1 MTNKL
6 FELSLESLEK
16 SINDLEN
23 KKTIEIERLKI
34 EKKTFFDSVKK
45 RYGFIELGS
54 DLYQEILGEYMDIVK
69 TDLTDMNLALNVL
82 KNAFSVIKGIK

>member
-16 SINDLEN
+16 LINDLEN

-45 RYGFIELGS
+45 RYGFIESGS

-69 TDLTDMNLALNVL
+69 TDLTDMNMALNVL

>member
-1 MTNKL
+1 
-6 FELSLESLEK
+6 
-16 SINDLEN
+16 
-23 KKTIEIERLKI
+23 LKI

>member
-16 SINDLEN
+16 LINDLEN